1 MTLRRRLILSVA
13 ALVVLLGLTIGAV
26 SALTLN
32 GILVSRLDA
41 QLPGGGATGAPPGG
55 YSLQLRNNDPANFL
69 ERQPVGTVGLIVD
82 STGVEASGAVVSSG
96 SSSSGAFGGGTVI
109 TLSAAQ
115 IAQLQAVPTSATPKT
130 VDLGGGLGQYRV
142 VSLVTT
148 AGQTVVLGL
157 SLAEVQATVAQQA
170 LIIVVITVA
179 ALIVAIVLGQLIIR
193 LALRP
198 LQRVAETAAH
208 VAELPLD
215 RGEVALAVRVPDED
229 TNPKTEVGR
238 VGSAL
243 NRMLEHVAFALTSRQ
258 QSEDKVRQFV
268 ADASHELRTP
278 LASIRGYAELTRRGR
293 YDLPDDV
300 THSLARIESEATR
313 MTSLVED
320 LLLLARLDSRPDVA
334 HDRVDLTLTVV
345 DAVSDAHVAGRDH
358 DWILDLPEEPVEIEG
373 DGPRLYQ
380 VTANLLANARVHTP
394 PGTHVTAGLSR
405 EIVGGT
411 DYAVI
416 SVADDGPGIDPALL
430 PTLFERFVRGDVSR
444 SRHAGSTGLGL
455 AIVYAVAEAHGGTV
469 TVESAPGR
477 TVFRVLLPVV
487 FAGPSDGGASDGR
500 PSPSAGAGA
509 SASAGAAGSAAPV
522 SSPAPATS
530 PEPAPSPTDSSAAV

>member
-13 ALVVLLGLTIGAV
+13 ALVVLLGLTIGLV
-26 SALTLN
+26 STLTLN
-32 GILVSRLDA
+32 SILVGRLDA
-41 QLPGGGATGAPPGG
+41 QLPGGGVSNSAPTPPGG
-55 YSLQLRNNDPANFL
+55 YSLQLRNGDPTTFL
-69 ERQPVGTVGLIVD
+69 ERQPVGTVGMIV
-82 STGVEASGAVVSSG
+82 SGGQVLSSGAVVQTGSTSSG
-96 SSSSGAFGGGTVI
+96 SVSGATIIG
-109 TLSAAQ
+109 LSATQ
-115 IAQLQAVPTSATPKT
+115 ITQLEALPTGTAPHT
-130 VDLGGGLGQYRV
+130 VDLGTGFGQYRA
-142 VSLVTT
+142 VSLMTNN
-148 AGQTVVLGL
+148 GYTVVLGL
-157 SLAEVQATVAQQA
+157 SLSSVQATVTQQVIVTIIVTVA
-170 LIIVVITVA
+170 GLIIAV
-179 ALIVAIVLGQLIIR
+179 VLGGLIIR

-198 LQRVAETAAH
+198 LQRVADTAAN

-215 RGEVALAVRVPDED
+215 RGEVALAVRVPERD

-243 NRMLEHVAFALTSRQ
+243 NRMLEHVASALTSRQ

-278 LASIRGYAELTRRGR
+278 LASIRGYAELTRRGQ
-293 YDLPDDV
+293 YALPEDV
-300 THSLARIESEATR
+300 THSLGRIESEATR

-334 HDRVDLTLTVV
+334 HDPVDLTLTVV

-358 DWILDLPEEPVEIEG
+358 EWILDLPEEPVEIQG
-373 DGPRLYQ
+373 DGPRIYQ
-380 VTANLLANARVHTP
+380 ITANLLANARVHTP

-405 EIVGGT
+405 EVIAGIEYG
-411 DYAVI
+411 VI

-487 FAGPSDGGASDGR
+487 YA
-500 PSPSAGAGA
+500 AGA
-509 SASAGAAGSAAPV
+509 SAPATASAPAPLASAAAAAAP
-522 SSPAPATS
+522 PA
-530 PEPAPSPTDSSAAV
+530 